1 MLLSSC
7 QQGVPMFNF
16 KALAGLWVAACLSTH
31 ASLEAQTVTPAPTL
45 SVADFFRTPQSARP
59 AISPSGRYVAFAM
72 SRDKERVF
80 LAVIDLEG
88 PLQPRAVAA
97 LRDNDVG
104 RIAWVNDDRLVFDS
118 YEVGSG
124 NDLRK
129 LAPGLWSVNRDGSEM
144 RQLIR
149 ADYVYGTRT
158 GTRLTDERVLDWNW
172 SLHRVVADG
181 SNDVIVRELR
191 YSATG
196 EPVGSSLGRLNTKSA
211 RLESISEGAPSRT
224 FGWSVSLKGKPV
236 AAVALREGRYE
247 LHGRRADDSGWERW
261 DEGDAVR
268 STAPQVLA
276 IGPDDE
282 LFFVSGSSSGLHT
295 LYRGMPREALSAA
308 KPLLSLDGFDFNGEL
323 VQDIQTGRVL
333 GAHFLSDA
341 PGTAWFD
348 EGMKAIQQAVDA
360 RLPNSANTL
369 ICSRCEAAPRILVR
383 ASSDQQPELY
393 YVYHREKQQLTPL
406 FASRPWLLSKK
417 MAQRDVQR
425 FKARDGL
432 VIPAALTL
440 PSGNPKQPRP
450 AVVLVHGGPASRSA
464 IWTWSEIPQFLAS
477 RGYVVIEPDFRGSTG
492 YGWNHYSAGWKQWGL
507 AMQDDVADAVQWA
520 VSQGWVDPKRVCIAG
535 ASYGGYAALMGL
547 VKHHDQYACAISWV
561 GVTDIQLMYSIH
573 WSDISH
579 EARTHGM
586 PVLIGDPVK
595 DAAQLRDTSPVHQAD
610 KVRRPV
616 LLAYG
621 GDDQRV
627 PIQHGTAFKD
637 ALARRNSQV
646 EWVVYPREGH
656 GWRELETNLD
666 FWARVEKFL
675 ARHIGHAATS
685 P

>member
-1 MLLSSC
+1 
-7 QQGVPMFNF
+7 MFKV
-16 KALAGLWVAACLSTH
+16 KALAGLFVAALLSAHT
-31 ASLEAQTVTPAPTL
+31 SLAAQPAALVQPPA
-45 SVADFFRTPQSARP
+45 VADFFRTPQSARP
-59 AISPSGRYVAFAM
+59 VLSPSGRYVAFAM

-80 LAVIDLEG
+80 LAVIDLEA

-149 ADYVYGTRT
+149 ADYVSGTRT

-172 SLHRVVADG
+172 SLHRVLADG
-181 SNDVIVRELR
+181 SNDIIVRERR

-196 EPVGSSLGRLNTKSA
+196 EPIGSSLARLHTKSA
-211 RLESISEGAPSRT
+211 RLETLSEDAPPRT
-224 FGWSVSLKGKPV
+224 FDWSVSLKGRPV
-236 AAVALREGRYE
+236 AAVALRDGRYE
-247 LHGRRADDSGWERW
+247 LHGRRADDSAWELW
-261 DEGDAVR
+261 EEGDAVR
-268 STAPQVLA
+268 SAAPQVLA
-276 IGPDDE
+276 VGPGGELYFIG
-282 LFFVSGSSSGLHT
+282 GSSSGLNT
-295 LYRGMPREALSAA
+295 LYRGMPREPLAAA
-308 KPLLSLDGFDFNGEL
+308 KPLLSLEGFDFNGEL
-323 VQDIQTGRVL
+323 VQDAQSGRVL

-348 EGMKAIQQAVDA
+348 GGMKAIQQAVDA
-360 RLPNSANTL
+360 RLPSSANTL
-369 ICSRCEAAPRILVR
+369 ICSRCESSPRILVR
-383 ASSDQQPELY
+383 ASSDQQPELFY
-393 YVYHREKQQLTPL
+393 IYHREKQQLTPL
-406 FASRPWLLSKK
+406 FASRPWLLNKR
-417 MAQRDVQR
+417 MARRDVQR

-432 VIPAALTL
+432 VVPAAVTL
-440 PSGNPKQPRP
+440 PGGDPKLQRP
-450 AVVLVHGGPASRSA
+450 AVVLVHGGPASRA
-464 IWTWSEIPQFLAS
+464 ATWNWSEVPQFLAS

-492 YGWNHYSAGWKQWGL
+492 YGWKHYSAGWKQWGL

-520 VSQGWVDPKRVCIAG
+520 VDQGWVDPKRVCIAG
-535 ASYGGYAALMGL
+535 ASYGGYSALMGL
-547 VKHHDQYACAISWV
+547 VKHHELYACAVNWV

-573 WSDISH
+573 WSDISD
-579 EARTHGM
+579 EARAQSM
-586 PVLIGDPVK
+586 PVLIGDPIK
-595 DAAQLRDTSPVHQAD
+595 DAAQLRDTSPVHQAA

-637 ALARRNSQV
+637 AVARTNSQV

-656 GWRELETNLD
+656 GWRELETNVD
-666 FWARVEKFL
+666 FWTRVEKFL
-675 ARHIGHAATS
+675 ARHIGTTASS